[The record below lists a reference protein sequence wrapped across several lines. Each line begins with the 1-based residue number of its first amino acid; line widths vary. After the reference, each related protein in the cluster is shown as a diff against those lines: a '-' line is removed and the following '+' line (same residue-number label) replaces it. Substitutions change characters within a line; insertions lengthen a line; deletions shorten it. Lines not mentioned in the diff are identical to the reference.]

1 MEELEKTATYL
12 ETLFSPQKLEALGD
26 MAIKFIVLMVVGLI
40 VIKLIL
46 KITRKT
52 LMKSS
57 SDPVIYTFVNNA
69 VKVVLLIVLIT
80 MALGVLG
87 VSMTTIVAVVGA
99 AGAAIALALKD
110 SLANIAGGIMII
122 ITQPFKK
129 DDLIDVGEVS
139 GKVEN
144 IDLFLT
150 TLKTFDNKTITI
162 PNGIINTSILVN
174 HSMEDNRRVDCTFG
188 IGYDNDI
195 AKAKSI
201 LKEVCDSNP
210 MIFTEPKPLIGVANH
225 GDSAVMLDV
234 KVWCKTDDYW
244 DVKYYLEENVKLA
257 FDDNGI
263 EIPYNKLDV
272 HLKN

>member
-40 VIKLIL
+40 AIKLIL

>member
-1 MEELEKTATYL
+1 MGNLITSEKML
-12 ETLFSPQKLEALGD
+12 LMGET
-26 MAIKFIVLMVVGLI
+26 AIKLVALVVIGLI
-40 VIKLIL
+40 AIKLVL
-46 KITRKT
+46 VVTRKT
-52 LMKSS
+52 LVKSN
-57 SDPVIYTFVNNA
+57 SDPVIYTFVINA
-69 VKVVLLIVLIT
+69 IKAVLLVILIT
-80 MALGVLG
+80 MMLGVLG
-87 VSMTTIVAVVGA
+87 VQMTTIVAVVGA

-129 DDLIDVGEVS
+129 DDLIDIGEVS

-162 PNGIINTSILVN
+162 PNGIINTSILIN
-174 HSMEDNRRVDCTFG
+174 HSMEENRRVDCTFG
-188 IGYDNDI
+188 IGYGNDI
-195 AKAKSI
+195 AKAKEI

-210 MIFTEPKPLIGVANH
+210 LIFTDPKPLIGVANH

-244 DVKYYLEENVKLA
+244 DVKYYLEENVKLT
-257 FDDNGI
+257 FDKHDI
-263 EIPYNKLDV
+263 EIPYPKMDV
-272 HLKN
+272 YLKK

>member
-99 AGAAIALALKD
+99 AGAANALALKD